1 MEVIISICFILLYKE
16 SFIIPLGK
24 INKIPYKVFIRN
36 LFFFGSNKYILIS
49 IFMFKLFHINLL
61 VNSFDSRI

>member
-36 LFFFGSNKYILIS
+36 LFFFGSSKYILIS